1 MKKNTKFEC
10 EFCGYQTGKWMGKCP
25 DCNSWNSFIE
35 IKEEKNHGKS
45 ARFSS
50 LSKEIQPLPLTKVE
64 KETISRIETGISEF
78 DRSLGGGF
86 VPGSLILI
94 GGEPGIGK
102 STLMLQVCK
111 NIADKEKKVLYFSG
125 EESPSQIKMRGE
137 RINSLSDNILM
148 SGEITIDGILKL
160 IESESPALVIID
172 SIQTMYSPQ
181 LTSAPGTVS
190 QIREATHKF
199 LMSAKSSNIPF
210 VVIGHIT
217 KEGSIAGPKTLEH
230 IVDTVLYFEGER
242 FHSRR
247 IIRAVKNRFGSTNEI
262 GIFEMTEKGLIPIKN
277 PSEIFISERTP
288 DTTGSSIISAI
299 EGSRALLVEI
309 QALVSET
316 SFGNPRRMAIGV
328 DVNRLQMLLAIMEK
342 RLDFAIQRDD
352 VYVNAAGGFSIN
364 EPAAD
369 LGIAFAVASSFL
381 EKPLKAEDVFIGEV
395 GLSGELRTVSQI
407 EKRVK
412 EAKSLGFKKV
422 YLPHTT
428 NKQITKLNSKNFQ
441 IILCNTLKEAFVSYF

>member
-10 EFCGYQTGKWMGKCP
+10 EHCGYQTAKWMGKCP

-35 IKEEKNHGKS
+35 IREEVSKNK
-45 ARFSS
+45 RNSS
-50 LSKEIQPLPLTKVE
+50 LSKQIKPLPLTAVS
-64 KETISRIETGISEF
+64 KETVTRIPSGISEF

-86 VPGSLILI
+86 VPGSLVLI

-111 NIADKEKKVLYFSG
+111 NIADKNQKVLYFSG

-148 SGEITIDGILKL
+148 SGEITINGILKQ
-160 IESESPALVIID
+160 IEELQPSLVIID
-172 SIQTMYSPQ
+172 SIQTMYSPD
-181 LTSAPGTVS
+181 LSSAPGTVS

-199 LMSAKSSNIPF
+199 LISAKSSEIPF

-262 GIFEMTEKGLIPIKN
+262 GIFEMTELGLIPVTN
-277 PSEIFISERTP
+277 PSDVFISERTP
-288 DTTGSSIISAI
+288 ETTGSSIISAL
-299 EGSRALLVEI
+299 EGSRALLVEL
-309 QALVSET
+309 QALVTET

-352 VYVNAAGGFSIN
+352 VYVNAAGGFSVN

-369 LGIAFAVASSFL
+369 LGIAFAIASSFL
-381 EKPLKAEDVFIGEV
+381 EKPLAIEDVFIGEI
-395 GLSGELRTVSQI
+395 GLSGELRTVSQA
-407 EKRVK
+407 EKRIK
-412 EAKSLGFKKV
+412 EAKSLGFKRV
-422 YLPHTT
+422 FIPFTT
-428 NKQITKLNSKNFQ
+428 NKQITKIQTQKFQ
-441 IILCNTLKEAFVSYF
+441 IIMSKTLREAFNSYF

>member
-10 EFCGYQTGKWMGKCP
+10 EFCGYQTSKWMGKCP

-35 IKEEKNHGKS
+35 IKEEKTKGKS
-45 ARFSS
+45 TRFSS
-50 LSKEIQPLPLTKVE
+50 LSKEVKPLPLTSVE
-64 KETISRIETGISEF
+64 KEEITRINTGISEF

-86 VPGSLILI
+86 VPGSLVLI

-111 NIADKEKKVLYFSG
+111 NIANKGEKVLYFSG

-137 RINSLSDNILM
+137 RINALSDNILM
-148 SGEITIDGILKL
+148 SGEITIEGILKL
-160 IESESPALVIID
+160 IEGEKPSLVIID
-172 SIQTMYSPQ
+172 SIQTMYSPE

-190 QIREATHKF
+190 QIREATHRF

-242 FHSRR
+242 FHTRR

-262 GIFEMTEKGLIPIKN
+262 GIFEMTEKGLIPVTN

-288 DTTGSSIISAI
+288 ETTGSSIISAI

-381 EKPLKAEDVFIGEV
+381 EKPLKTGDVFIGEV

-412 EAKSLGFKKV
+412 EAKALGFKKV
-422 YLPHTT
+422 FLPYTT
-428 NKQITKLNSKNFQ
+428 NKQITKLNSKDFQ
-441 IILCNTLKEAFVSYF
+441 IVLCKTLREAFMSYF

>member
-1 MKKNTKFEC
+1 MGKNTKFEC
-10 EFCGYQTGKWMGKCP
+10 EHCGYQTTKWMGKCP

-35 IKEEKNHGKS
+35 IKEVKNKGK
-45 ARFSS
+45 RQSS
-50 LSKEIQPLPLTKVE
+50 LSKLAKPLPLSAVE
-64 KETISRIETGISEF
+64 NETVTRIETGISEF

-86 VPGSLILI
+86 VPGSLVLL

-111 NIADKEKKVLYFSG
+111 NIADQGKKVLYFSG

-137 RINSLSDNILM
+137 RINALSDNVLM
-148 SGEITIDGILKL
+148 SGEISIDGILKL
-160 IESESPALVIID
+160 IEEENPSFVIID
-172 SIQTMYSPQ
+172 SIQTMYSPD
-181 LTSAPGTVS
+181 LNSAPGTVS

-199 LMSAKSSNIPF
+199 LITAKSSEIPF
-210 VVIGHIT
+210 VLIGHIT

-242 FHSRR
+242 FHARR

-262 GIFEMTEKGLIPIKN
+262 GIFEMTEVGLVEVTN
-277 PSEIFISERTP
+277 PSDIFISERAP
-288 DTTGSSIISAI
+288 ETTGSSIISAV

-364 EPAAD
+364 EPGAD

-381 EKPLKAEDVFIGEV
+381 DKPLATEDVFIGEV
-395 GLSGELRTVSQI
+395 GLSGELRTVSQA
-407 EKRVK
+407 EKRIK
-412 EAKSLGFKKV
+412 EAKALGFKRV
-422 YLPHTT
+422 YCSYTN
-428 NKQITKLNSKNFQ
+428 NKQITKLQSPKFQ
-441 IILCNTLKEAFVSYF
+441 INMSKTLRESFNSYF